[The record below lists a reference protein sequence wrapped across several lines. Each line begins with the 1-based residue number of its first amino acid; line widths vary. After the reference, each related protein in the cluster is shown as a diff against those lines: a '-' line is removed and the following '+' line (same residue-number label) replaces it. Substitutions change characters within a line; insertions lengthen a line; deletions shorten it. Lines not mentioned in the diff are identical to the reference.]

1 MERELDEEV
10 ARLEKTPLHQLAEVL
25 PAVLQRVLRLAQDDN
40 SILHQGSLISRLS
53 FPSATLDK
61 LMELKTFA
69 QAKSTWQA
77 IANSNSH
84 RAFLTGSRSE
94 FCRTLCT
101 VDTLIRMLANA
112 DLQELTETGNF
123 VITDPSIVEALH
135 AQGMW
140 QLQVPGPRAN
150 KDTWNA
156 ISDNT
161 ELMWQLARIPNNAT
175 LICNTLELSETW
187 TSRIDG
193 IQLQNVKST
202 SMNSESCRRFVN
214 MWISLVTEEKTRQ
227 RVAKAANYDFMEH
240 DKLNLP
246 WKFDKA
252 QGYKTLP
259 VVIWIKKEG
268 DRRPGLTS
276 PGQSQPQWVPFGSS
290 SSAATWGS
298 WHSANWWSR

>member
-25 PAVLQRVLRLAQDDN
+25 PAVLQRVLLLAQDDN

-69 QAKSTWQA
+69 EAKSTWQA
-77 IANSNSH
+77 IANLNSH
-84 RAFLTGSRSE
+84 RAFKLGNRSD

-101 VDTLIRMLANA
+101 VETLILMLANA
-112 DLQELTETGNF
+112 DMQELIETGNF
-123 VITDPSIVEALH
+123 VVRDPSVVAALH
-135 AQGMW
+135 EQGMW
-140 QLQVPGPRAN
+140 QLQVPSSR
-150 KDTWNA
+150 KDTWKA
-156 ISDNT
+156 ISDDT
-161 ELMWQLARIPNNAT
+161 DLMWQAARLPNNAT
-175 LICNTLELSETW
+175 LMCNTLELSETW

-214 MWISLVTEEKTRQ
+214 MWIALVTEEKTRS

-246 WKFDKA
+246 WKFDIA